1 MSADNLIARLAG
13 IRRTGHGR
21 WVAKCPSHAD
31 KRPSLSVRELDDGTV
46 LVNCFAGCGAA
57 EVLDACG
64 LGYDALFPPHPTDKG
79 KRIHRPVFRDDVFN
93 LIRFECSVV
102 HLISCDMHKNKT
114 ISEQDYQ
121 RLGVAISKLARIA
134 EAAYGS

>member
-1 MSADNLIARLAG
+1 MSADSLIARLAG
-13 IRRTGHGR
+13 VRRTGHGR
-21 WVAKCPSHAD
+21 WVATCPSHAD

-64 LGYDALFPPHPTDKG
+64 LGYDALFPAKSIDQVN
-79 KRIHRPVFRDDVFN
+79 RVRRPVFRDDVFD
-93 LIRFECSVV
+93 LIRFEASIVWS
-102 HLISCDMHKNKT
+102 IGCDLHKGKT
-114 ISEQDYQ
+114 ITEQDYQ
-121 RLGVAISKLARIA
+121 RLGQAISKLERIA